1 MVTELG
7 KRQRSAR
14 TSQSSQSSQPSQP
27 SQVPTHAEIR
37 RALDRL
43 LSNKRFANAPMKRR
57 FLQLI
62 CKAYLDGRAED
73 LNEYMIGCE
82 VFGRNNSY
90 NPALDPIV
98 RVGAHELR
106 KKLENYYKNDGKND
120 DILLEVPIGSY
131 IPVFTRRTQ
140 PPETADPP
148 KNDLPKNDLPEPIPF
163 DGSNKHRAVLY
174 RVGAV
179 FLILSI
185 VILVYFN
192 WELRKQI
199 KEEARPE
206 RVADVYSGIWGGLFK
221 EASPALLVLSNS
233 PVYRFGNTADLL
245 SGPHTALTTAE
256 SKVMEETFVRERLV
270 IRNWA
275 PPRLLLSYDEH
286 TSVGETIGLF
296 RIASLFNK
304 MGKNVVLKQSRTV
317 SAEDLKNHDSI
328 LLGSGWV
335 NEWLESVPVR
345 KCFTSGAGAAIIN
358 HNLPPG
364 QRQKY
369 DAKYDKETGRLI
381 EDYAVIT
388 IKPGISE
395 RKTVIV
401 LAGMHS
407 AGTQAAAEYITDEQ
421 YLADLNRRLL
431 ELSDTIPRYF
441 QVLLKVSVDNG
452 TPTNISVV
460 KVREFN

>member
-7 KRQRSAR
+7 KRHKSAR
-14 TSQSSQSSQPSQP
+14 SSQASQASRP

-37 RALDRL
+37 QAMDRL

-62 CKAYLDGRAED
+62 CKAYLDGRAEE

-82 VFGRNNSY
+82 VFGRDNSY

-106 KKLENYYKNDGKND
+106 KKLESYYKSEGKND
-120 DILLEVPIGSY
+120 DIMLEVPIGSY
-131 IPVFTRRTQ
+131 IPVFTRRIRPQ
-140 PPETADPP
+140 EIADS
-148 KNDLPKNDLPEPIPF
+148 PKNDLPEPIPF
-163 DGSNKHRAVLY
+163 PDSSRLRPALY
-174 RVGAV
+174 RIGAV
-179 FLILSI
+179 FLILI
-185 VILVYFN
+185 VLVLVYFN
-192 WELRKQI
+192 WELRKQVK
-199 KEEARPE
+199 KEAKPE
-206 RVADVYSGIWGGLFK
+206 KVADVYSGIWGGLFK
-221 EASPALLVLSNS
+221 EASPTLLVLSNS
-233 PVYRFGNTADLL
+233 PVYRFGDTGDQL
-245 SGPHTALTTAE
+245 SGPHTDLTTAE
-256 SKVMEETFVRERLV
+256 SKVMGERLMRERLV
-270 IRNWA
+270 IRNWS
-275 PPRLLLSYDEH
+275 PPRLTLSYDEH
-286 TSVGETIGLF
+286 TSIGETIGLF

-364 QRQKY
+364 QTQKY
-369 DAKYDKETGRLI
+369 NAKYDEETGRLI

-441 QVLLKVSVDNG
+441 QVLLRVSVDNG

-460 KVREFN
+460 KVHELN

>member
-1 MVTELG
+1 MVTALG
-7 KRQRSAR
+7 KRQRPAR
-14 TSQSSQSSQPSQP
+14 ASQVSGH

-37 RALDRL
+37 QAMDRL
-43 LSNKRFANAPMKRR
+43 LINKRFANAPMKRR

-62 CKAYLDGRAED
+62 CKAYLDGRADE

-106 KKLENYYKNDGKND
+106 KKLESYYKNEGKND
-120 DILLEVPIGSY
+120 EILLDVPVGSY
-131 IPVFTRRTQ
+131 IPVFTRRTR
-140 PPETADPP
+140 PPEMSDPP
-148 KNDLPKNDLPEPIPF
+148 KADLPEPIPLA
-163 DGSNKHRAVLY
+163 GSSKLRPAFY
-174 RVGAV
+174 RIGAL
-179 FLILSI
+179 FLISI
-185 VILVYFN
+185 VVALVYFN

-199 KEEARPE
+199 KKEAKPE
-206 RVADVYSGIWGGLFK
+206 KIADVYSGVWGGLFR
-221 EASPALLVLSNS
+221 EASPALLVLSNP
-233 PVYRFGNTADLL
+233 PVYRFGKPADPS
-245 SGPHTALTTAE
+245 SGPYTNLTTAE
-256 SKVMEETFVRERLV
+256 SKVMEAMFRRERLV
-270 IRNWA
+270 IRNWS
-275 PPRLLLSYDEH
+275 PPRLKLSYDEH
-286 TSVGETIGLF
+286 TSIGETIGLF
-296 RIASLFNK
+296 HIASLFNR

-317 SAEDLKNHDSI
+317 NAEDLKNHDAI

-335 NEWLESVPVR
+335 NEWMESVPIR
-345 KCFTSGAGAAIIN
+345 KCFTSGAGATIIN

-364 QRQKY
+364 QKQKY
-369 DAKYDKETGRLI
+369 DAKYDEETGRLI

-388 IKPGISE
+388 VKPGISE

-407 AGTQAAAEYITDEQ
+407 AGTQAAAEYITDKQ
-421 YLADLNRRLL
+421 YLAHLNQRLL
-431 ELSDTIPRYF
+431 ELSDTFPRYF

-460 KVREFN
+460 KIHELD

>member
-1 MVTELG
+1 MVMVTELG

-14 TSQSSQSSQPSQP
+14 ASQSSQS

-37 RALDRL
+37 QAMDRL

-57 FLQLI
+57 FLQLVY
-62 CKAYLDGRAED
+62 KAYLDGRADE

-106 KKLENYYKNDGKND
+106 KKLESYYKNEGKND
-120 DILLEVPIGSY
+120 EILLDIPVGSY
-131 IPVFTRRTQ
+131 IPVFTRRVRPQGTADSAK
-140 PPETADPP
+140 ADPP
-148 KNDLPKNDLPEPIPF
+148 KVYPPEPIPF
-163 DGSNKHRAVLY
+163 ADSSNLRPALYGS
-174 RVGAV
+174 GAV
-179 FLILSI
+179 FLILI
-185 VILVYFN
+185 VIVLAYLN

-199 KEEARPE
+199 EKEDKPGK
-206 RVADVYSGIWGGLFK
+206 VAGVYSGIWGELFK
-221 EASPALLVLSNS
+221 EAGPALLVLSNS
-233 PVYRFGNTADLL
+233 PVYRFGEAADRL
-245 SGPHTALTTAE
+245 SGSYTDLTTTE
-256 SKVMEETFVRERLV
+256 SKVMEEIFMRERLV
-270 IRNWA
+270 IRNWS
-275 PPRLLLSYDEH
+275 PPRLRLSYDEH
-286 TSVGETIGLF
+286 TSIGETIGLF
-296 RIASLFNK
+296 RISSLFNK
-304 MGKNVVLKQSRTV
+304 MGKSVLLEQSRTV
-317 SAEDLKNHDSI
+317 DQEDLKNHDAI

-364 QRQKY
+364 QKQKY
-369 DAKYDKETGRLI
+369 HARYDEVTGKLI

-388 IKPGISE
+388 VKPGISE
-395 RKTVIV
+395 RKTLIV

-431 ELSDTIPRYF
+431 ELSDSFPRYF
-441 QVLLKVSVDNG
+441 QVLLRVSVDNG

-460 KVREFN
+460 KVQEFD

>member
-14 TSQSSQSSQPSQP
+14 ASQASPH

-37 RALDRL
+37 HAMDRL
-43 LSNKRFANAPMKRR
+43 LGNKRFANAPMKRR

-62 CKAYLDGRAED
+62 CKAYLDGRADE

-106 KKLENYYKNDGKND
+106 KKLESYYKNEGKND
-120 DILLEVPIGSY
+120 DIMLDVPVGSY
-131 IPVFTRRTQ
+131 IPVFSRRTR
-140 PPETADPP
+140 PTEMADPP
-148 KNDLPKNDLPEPIPF
+148 KADLPESKADLPELTSLA
-163 DGSNKHRAVLY
+163 DSNKLRPAIY
-174 RVGAV
+174 RIGAV
-179 FLILSI
+179 FLILI
-185 VILVYFN
+185 VVILVYFN
-192 WELRKQI
+192 WELRQQI
-199 KEEARPE
+199 KEAKTEKAAE
-206 RVADVYSGIWGGLFK
+206 VYSGVWGGLFK
-221 EASPALLVLSNS
+221 EAGPALLVLSNP
-233 PVYRFGNTADLL
+233 PVYRFGNPADPSTRPYTDLTAE
-245 SGPHTALTTAE
+245 E
-256 SKVMEETFVRERLV
+256 SKVMEAMLMRERLV
-270 IRNWA
+270 IRNWS
-275 PPRLLLSYDEH
+275 PPRLMLSYDEH
-286 TSVGETIGLF
+286 TSIGETIGLF
-296 RIASLFNK
+296 HIASLFNK
-304 MGKNVVLKQSRTV
+304 MGKNVKLKQSRTV
-317 SAEDLKNHDSI
+317 NAEDLKNHDTI

-345 KCFTSGAGAAIIN
+345 KCFTSGAGAVIIN
-358 HNLPPG
+358 DNLPPG
-364 QRQKY
+364 RKQKY
-369 DAKYDKETGRLI
+369 DAKYDEETGRLI

-388 IKPGISE
+388 VKPGISD

-407 AGTQAAAEYITDEQ
+407 AGTQGAAEYITDEQ
-421 YLADLNRRLL
+421 YLADLNQRLL
-431 ELSDTIPRYF
+431 QLNDTFPRYF

-460 KVREFN
+460 KVQEFN

>member
-1 MVTELG
+1 MVTEIG
-7 KRQRSAR
+7 KRPRSAR
-14 TSQSSQSSQPSQP
+14 ASQASQASQA
-27 SQVPTHAEIR
+27 PTHAEIR
-37 RALDRL
+37 QAMDRL

-62 CKAYLDGRAED
+62 YKAYLDGRADE

-106 KKLENYYKNDGKND
+106 KKLENYYKNEGKND
-120 DILLEVPIGSY
+120 EILLDIPVGSY
-131 IPVFTRRTQ
+131 IPVFTRQVR
-140 PPETADPP
+140 PPETADPLKADP
-148 KNDLPKNDLPEPIPF
+148 LEADPPEPIPF
-163 DGSNKHRAVLY
+163 AGSSKLRPLLY

-179 FLILSI
+179 FLILI
-185 VILVYFN
+185 VVILTYFN
-192 WELRKQI
+192 WELRKQV
-199 KEEARPE
+199 KKEARPE
-206 RVADVYSGIWGGLFK
+206 RMAEVYSGVWGGLFK
-221 EASPALLVLSNS
+221 EASPALLVLSNP
-233 PVYRFGNTADLL
+233 PVYRFGKTANPLL
-245 SGPHTALTTAE
+245 GPYTDLTTAQ
-256 SKVMEETFVRERLV
+256 SKVMEEIFMRERLV
-270 IRNWA
+270 VRNWS
-275 PPRLLLSYDEH
+275 PPRLMLSYDEH
-286 TSVGETIGLF
+286 TSIGETIGLF
-296 RIASLFNK
+296 HIATLFNK

-317 SAEDLKNHDSI
+317 SAEEFKNHDAI

-345 KCFTSGAGAAIIN
+345 KCFTYGAGAAIIN

-364 QRQKY
+364 QKQKY
-369 DAKYDKETGRLI
+369 EARYDEETGRLI

-388 IKPGISE
+388 VKPGISE

-401 LAGMHS
+401 VSGMHS

-431 ELSDTIPRYF
+431 ELSDSFPRYF
-441 QVLLKVSVDNG
+441 QVLLRVSVDNG

-460 KVREFN
+460 KVHEFN

>member
-7 KRQRSAR
+7 KRQKSVRA
-14 TSQSSQSSQPSQP
+14 SQASRP

-37 RALDRL
+37 LAMDRL

-57 FLQLI
+57 FIQLI
-62 CKAYLDGRAED
+62 CKAYLDGRADE

-106 KKLENYYKNDGKND
+106 KKLENYYKNEGKND
-120 DILLEVPIGSY
+120 EILLDIPVGSY
-131 IPVFTRRTQ
+131 IPVFIRRTR
-140 PPETADPP
+140 PPEAADPP
-148 KNDLPKNDLPEPIPF
+148 KTDLPEPILF
-163 DGSNKHRAVLY
+163 AASNNLRPALF
-174 RVGAV
+174 RIGAV
-179 FLILSI
+179 FLILI
-185 VILVYFN
+185 IAILTYFN

-199 KEEARPE
+199 KKESQPGK
-206 RVADVYSGIWGGLFK
+206 VAGIYSGIWGGLFK
-221 EASPALLVLSNS
+221 EAGPVLLVLGNS
-233 PVYRFGNTADLL
+233 PVYRFGKPADPL
-245 SGPHTALTTAE
+245 SGPYTDLTTAE
-256 SKVMEETFVRERLV
+256 SKVMEEMFMRERLV
-270 IRNWA
+270 IRNWS

-286 TSVGETIGLF
+286 TSIGETIGLF

-304 MGKNVVLKQSRTV
+304 MGKNVLLKQSRTV
-317 SAEDLKNHDSI
+317 SAEEFKNHDAV

-345 KCFTSGAGAAIIN
+345 KCFTYGAGAAIIN

-364 QRQKY
+364 QKQKY
-369 DAKYDKETGRLI
+369 DARYDEETGRLI

-388 IKPGISE
+388 VKPGISE
-395 RKTVIV
+395 RKTLIV

-407 AGTQAAAEYITDEQ
+407 AGTQAAAEFITDEQ
-421 YLADLNRRLL
+421 YLADLNQRLL
-431 ELSDTIPRYF
+431 QLNDTIPRYF
-441 QVLLKVSVDNG
+441 QILLKVSVDNG

-460 KVREFN
+460 KVHDFD